1 MIQVA
6 IVNHSTGIADIEM
19 QPMVR
24 ALQHQVG
31 KDFYPAWG
39 INAILT
45 HIYPPAKPPA
55 TSWVIGLFD
64 DADQADALGY
74 HDVTPAG
81 LPLAKVF
88 VRTTRANGASVSVVA
103 SHELLEMLADPWI
116 NVWIM
121 DAINPSRF
129 WIREVCDPVEADAD
143 GYHIDIVLVSNFVL
157 PSYFQPDLKL
167 KPPFD
172 FLHELTKPIPALR
185 SGGYLSYVENGQVGQ
200 IFGADHRPSPSKIG
214 GSGRITRAV
223 RRLSG
228 DWKTSTFSVEAT

>member
-6 IVNHSTGIADIEM
+6 LINHATAISDAQM

-24 ALQHQVG
+24 ALQLQVG

-88 VRTTRANGASVSVVA
+88 VRTTMANGASVSVVL

-121 DAINPSRF
+121 DAHNPSKF
-129 WIREVCDPVEADAD
+129 WIREVGDPVEADAD
-143 GYHIDIVLVSNFVL
+143 GYPINGVQMSNFVL
-157 PSYFQPDLKL
+157 PSYFQPDLRL
-167 KPPFD
+167 KPPYD
-172 FLHELTKPIPALR
+172 FLHELTKPMPELR
-185 SGGYLSYVENGQVGQ
+185 PGGYLSYVEDGQMGQ
-200 IFGADHRPSPSKIG
+200 IFGAAHARTPGKIG
-214 GSGRITRAV
+214 GSGRMTRAV
-223 RRLSG
+223 RRLAG
-228 DWKTSTFSVEAT
+228 EWKTSTFDVEAP